1 MTNSEK
7 LFLAA
12 AEELSFSRAAA
23 KCFITQQCLSD
34 HVRRLEQ
41 KYGRALFVRRPQ
53 VALTQAG
60 EALVRML
67 RRQGQMERDL
77 ERELGEIDAGDS
89 GCVTVGINPTR
100 ARILVP
106 ALLSRFSQRHPNVE
120 LRFILDDTRRM
131 VERLEAGELDCL
143 IGVNAAQSDRIVLR
157 PLMGEPIY
165 LVVPDGLLPGADR
178 EHPVSWQTLA
188 QVKLVRNA
196 PGSTLNALIDQAA
209 LRMGVRLREAVSVSD
224 YDVQFTLC
232 ARGGL
237 AAFCP
242 GMIACA
248 EHGPAERPG
257 LRVAAVEG
265 LTQQLQL
272 SLVYDAERYYPRSAQ
287 EMFFCIEETVKAL
300 PIGFTDFFMRDKTFS
315 SDCPSL

>member
-23 KCFITQQCLSD
+23 KYFITQQCLSD
-34 HVRRLEQ
+34 HIRRLEQ

-53 VALTQAG
+53 MALTQAG

-77 ERELGEIDAGDS
+77 ERELGEIDTGDT

-106 ALLSRFSQRHPNVE
+106 ALLNRFSKRHPNVE

-131 VERLEAGELDCL
+131 VERLETGELDCL
-143 IGVNAAQSDRIVLR
+143 IGVNAAQNDRIVLR
-157 PLMGEPIY
+157 PLTGEPIY
-165 LVVPDGLLPGADR
+165 LVVPDGLLPGTDR
-178 EHPVSWQTLA
+178 EHPVSWEALA

-196 PGSTLNALIDQAA
+196 PGSTLNALIDQVA
-209 LRMGVRLREAVSVSD
+209 LRMGVCLREAVSVSD

-232 ARGGL
+232 AQGGL

-248 EHGPAERPG
+248 DNGPAGRPG

-265 LTQQLQL
+265 LTEQLRL
-272 SLVYDAERYYPRSAQ
+272 SLVYAAARYYPPSVQ
-287 EMFFCIEETVKAL
+287 EMFSCIEDTVKAL
-300 PIGFTDFFMRDKTFS
+300 RVAA
-315 SDCPSL
+315 SD